1 MRDKWR
7 NFGLGVIRKLIA
19 LDWGLQDE
27 GTELTATEAEAPTA
41 NARGSVQEIISLSPS
56 LPALERSPDC
66 LLLGACSSRAGKR
79 DNPKT

>member
-41 NARGSVQEIISLSPS
+41 DARGSVQEIISLSLS
-56 LPALERSPDC
+56 RC
-66 LLLGACSSRAGKR
+66 LLWRGRRIACYSGHAAVGRER
-79 DNPKT
+79 ETT